1 MIDVII
7 LLAIAVGIAGL
18 LYSWNKRRRATA
30 ATQKPVSETQ
40 IPPPSTPEEKLA
52 LRLLDKIKAGSAQ
65 LYLGSLESRQVLSDG
80 HFLEFADTLPPAI
93 ESLRD
98 RFAHHLPKEAIKDII
113 PPEGDG
119 LAEEV
124 QAVRGQGGKYELSS
138 RTRRS
143 IVDGL
148 YYDYLRQRYPKAKVF
163 CRGETRPVTFSQE
176 GVLRAVLMPL
186 RE

>member
-1 MIDVII
+1 MIDIAI
-7 LLAIAVGIAGL
+7 LMAIAVGIVGI
-18 LYSWNKRRRATA
+18 LYTWNKLRRGT
-30 ATQKPVSETQ
+30 TEMQKRVSETQ
-40 IPPPSTPEEKLA
+40 ITPPGTPEEKLA

-65 LYLGSLESRQVLSDG
+65 LYLGSLDSRQVLTDG

-93 ESLRD
+93 EKLRD
-98 RFAHHLPKEAIKDII
+98 RFAHHLPKQAIKDII

-124 QAVRGQGGKYELSS
+124 QAVRGHGGKYELSS
-138 RTRRS
+138 RRHRS

-148 YYDYLRQRYPKAKVF
+148 YYDYLRTRYPKAKVF

>member
-1 MIDVII
+1 VIDIAI
-7 LLAIAVGIAGL
+7 LMAIGLGIVGL
-18 LYSWNKRRRATA
+18 LYTWNKRRQAIA
-30 ATQKPVSETQ
+30 PTQKAQSETQ
-40 IPPPSTPEEKLA
+40 IPPPSTPEDKLA

-65 LYLGSLESRQVLSDG
+65 LYLGSLESRQVLTDG

-93 ESLRD
+93 ERLRD
-98 RFAHHLPKEAIKDII
+98 RFAHHLPKEAIKSII
-113 PPEGDG
+113 PPEGNG

-124 QAVRGQGGKYELSS
+124 QAVRGHGGKYELSS
-138 RTRRS
+138 RNRRS

-148 YYDYLRQRYPKAKVF
+148 YYDYLRMRYPKAKVF
-163 CRGETRPVTFSQE
+163 CRGETQPVTFSQE